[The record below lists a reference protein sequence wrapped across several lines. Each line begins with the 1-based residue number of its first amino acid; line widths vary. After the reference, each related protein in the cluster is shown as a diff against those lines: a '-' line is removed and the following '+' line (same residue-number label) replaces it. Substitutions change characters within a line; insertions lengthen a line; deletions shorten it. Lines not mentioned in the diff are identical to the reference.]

1 MPVTSMFAHLA
12 QYQSPWWQS
21 VLNDPIQVALENRS
35 VSWGEFAIEEAL
47 PAGWVAYPD
56 VIQEKDEDVMD
67 NFREPTRCVRFA
79 QGHLPQKV
87 SFAQD
92 SQRVSFAEV
101 QQHMKTTFVEEE
113 DDSFTVV
120 KSAKAVKPA
129 ANPSKIKTVVVR
141 NLPRTATPDQ
151 LKKQFLKYGEIV
163 DVYLPKNTD
172 GVKGPI
178 GSIKGF
184 AMIRFTNPNASAM
197 AVGAEK
203 ARGEQIEFAKAD
215 RV

>member
-1 MPVTSMFAHLA
+1 MFAHLA

-47 PAGWVAYPD
+47 PAGWTAYPD
-56 VIQEKDEDVMD
+56 VIQEKEEDVMD
-67 NFREPTRCVRFA
+67 NFLEPQRCVRFA
-79 QGHLPQKV
+79 
-87 SFAQD
+87 D
-92 SQRVSFAEV
+92 D
-101 QQHMKTTFVEEE
+101 QQQQQQQSMKTTFVEEE

-120 KSAKAVKPA
+120 KSAKSVKPV
-129 ANPSKIKTVVVR
+129 ANPAKIKTVVVR
-141 NLPRTATPDQ
+141 NLPRNTTTELMSKRFA
-151 LKKQFLKYGEIV
+151 KYGEIA
-163 DVYLPKNTD
+163 DVYLPKNQD
-172 GVKGPI
+172 ASKGPV

-184 AMIRFTNPNASAM
+184 AMIRFTNPLASAM
-197 AVGAEK
+197 AIATEK